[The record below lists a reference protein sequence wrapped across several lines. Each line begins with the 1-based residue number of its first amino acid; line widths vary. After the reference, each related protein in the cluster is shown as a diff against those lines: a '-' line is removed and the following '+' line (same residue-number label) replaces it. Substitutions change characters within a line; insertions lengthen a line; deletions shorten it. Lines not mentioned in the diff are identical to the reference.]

1 MYMTG
6 NTLQIFSIF
15 MVFTLFKTPL
25 IAALNLQKT
34 FAPYET
40 PGNSARLIMVKIV
53 YLLTNALML
62 GLGIWKVNG
71 MGLLPTTRS
80 DWLAWE
86 AERTWSE
93 RAVPREWL

>member
-1 MYMTG
+1 MTG

-15 MVFTLFKTPL
+15 MVFTLFKTPVL
-25 IAALNLQKT
+25 AVIAIQRT
-34 FAPYET
+34 FAPFET
-40 PGNSARLIMVKIV
+40 SGTSGRLLGVKAV
-53 YLLTNALML
+53 YILTNLLML
-62 GLGIWKVNG
+62 GLGIWKVNQ

-86 AERTWSE
+86 SERTWSE